1 MAERLRQLLDDHV
14 LELVKMDNLIELEQL
29 LLNAYDHI
37 TDIRD
42 SQKKKNAMEIAEMKQ
57 YFEMKMLL
65 KKMDSYK
72 VG

>member
-42 SQKKKNAMEIAEMKQ
+42 SQKKKNAMEIAEIKQ